1 MIMQRLDLK
10 KELKHLYN
18 PSPKKPVIIEVPKM
32 NFIMID
38 GEGDP
43 NTSQMF
49 QDAIQTLFP
58 LSYTLKFKVK
68 KDMEIDYPVMAL
80 EGLWWGTPKGLTK
93 FTSDDKAQWFWTLMM
108 MQPDIIT
115 PDLVEIAIAEVR
127 KNKDPPLLDNVRFE
141 SFEEGLVVQQMHIGP
156 FDDEWKTV
164 EPMHAWTEEQGY
176 KLTGKHHEI
185 YLSDMRRTAP
195 EKLKTVLRHPIKK
208 A

>member
-1 MIMQRLDLK
+1 MEKLDLK

-18 PSPKKPVIIEVPKM
+18 PSPKKPVTIEVPKM
-32 NFIMID
+32 NFLMID

-68 KDMEIDYPVMAL
+68 KGMEIDYPVMAL

-93 FTSDDKAQWFWTLMM
+93 FTSEDKAQWFWTLMM

-115 PDLVEIAIAEVR
+115 AEMVETAMEEVR
-127 KNKDPPLLDNVRFE
+127 KKKDPPLLDNVRFE

-156 FDDEWKTV
+156 FDEEWKTV
-164 EPMHAWTEEQGY
+164 EPMHAWVEEQGY
-176 KLTGKHHEI
+176 RLIGKHHEI

-195 EKLKTVLRHPIKK
+195 EKLKTVLRHPIVK

>member
-1 MIMQRLDLK
+1 MQKLDLK
-10 KELKHLYN
+10 KDLKHLYD

-32 NFIMID
+32 NFLMLD

-68 KDMEIDYPVMAL
+68 KELEIDYPVMAL

-93 FTSDDKAQWFWTLMM
+93 FTSDDKANWFWTLMM

-115 PDLVEIAIAEVR
+115 EDMVKDSIETVR
-127 KNKDPPLLDNVRFE
+127 KKKDPPLLNEVRFE

-164 EPMHAWTEEQGY
+164 EPMHVWVEEQGY
-176 KLTGKHHEI
+176 KLVNKHHEI
-185 YLSDMRRTAP
+185 YLSDMRRTPP
-195 EKLKTVLRHPIKK
+195 EKLKTVLRHPIKEL
-208 A
+208 